1 MTNSGQPTTQFMN
14 RRFCFTALVLL
25 LSAPFLRAQSPGGHL
40 VTARIKGLAG
50 KTAYLA
56 NFYGQTSF
64 TPRDTATADAEGK
77 LIFDGAKELPGGLYM
92 IVVDSKP
99 VLQLVIGEQRFS
111 IEADTVNVIES
122 MKVTG
127 SPENELFYGYQK
139 FLSKKYGEIRA
150 LQKKGGSDAEV
161 AAGQKEVEEYRK
173 AFIAKN
179 ANTLTVKLFKAA
191 EEPEIPEAPKLA
203 NGRPD
208 SSFVFNYYRNHFFD
222 GFDFSD
228 GRLEY
233 TPFLQSKIDRYMKEL
248 TVQTVDS
255 LIPAADFIVNKA
267 KANKDILRYTIWY
280 ITNQYEEQKKVL
292 NTDGLFIH
300 MAEKYWLSGIMP
312 VSDSSTLTSMR
323 DRVKILK
330 PLLAGKVLPNVTLK
344 DTLGRLQALHNV
356 KAEYTIAFFYD
367 PECGHCRESAPALKK
382 FYDKNKAKG
391 VQIYAVAIS
400 KSEVLWKKF
409 IREFKLQGLLNVYG
423 PSAPVDYKKK
433 YDVYSTPTV
442 YMLDKDKKILARRLP
457 VEDLEGYFNFLMQQK
472 ATRKPVPM
480 KDAKASVKGK

>member
-1 MTNSGQPTTQFMN
+1 MN
-14 RRFCFTALVLL
+14 RRSGFTALLL
-25 LSAPFLRAQSPGGHL
+25 FLSASILLAQSPGGHL

-56 NFYGQTSF
+56 SFYGQTSF

-77 LIFDGAKELPGGLYM
+77 LVFDGAKELPGGLYM

-122 MKVTG
+122 MKITG
-127 SPENELFYGYQK
+127 SNENELFYGYQK
-139 FLSKKYGEIRA
+139 FLSKKYAEIGA
-150 LQKKGGSDAEV
+150 LQKKGATAAQI

-173 AFIAKN
+173 DFIAKN
-179 ANTLTVKLFKAA
+179 ANTLTVKLFRAA

-208 SSFVFNYYRNHFFD
+208 SNFVFNYYRNHFFD

-255 LIPAADFIVNKA
+255 LIPAADYVVNKA

-312 VSDSSTLTSMR
+312 VSDTSTLTSMR

-330 PLLAGKVLPNVTLK
+330 PLLAGKTLPNVTLK
-344 DTLGRLQALHNV
+344 DTLGHLQALHNV
-356 KAEYTIAFFYD
+356 KAEYTITFFYD

-391 VQIYAVAIS
+391 VQVYAVAIS
-400 KSEVLWKKF
+400 KSEALWKKF
-409 IREFKLQGLLNVYG
+409 IREFKLQSLINVYG
-423 PSAPVDYKKK
+423 PSAPVDYKNK

-442 YMLDKDKKILARRLP
+442 YVLDKDKKILARRLP
-457 VEDLEGYFNFLMQQK
+457 VEDLEGYFNFLQQQK
-472 ATRKPVPM
+472 ATRKPAPM

>member
-1 MTNSGQPTTQFMN
+1 MN
-14 RRFCFTALVLL
+14 RRFCFTALLL
-25 LSAPFLRAQSPGGHL
+25 FLSVSTLLAQSSGGHL
-40 VTARIKGLAG
+40 VTARIKGLSN

-56 NFYGQTSF
+56 HFYGQSQF

-77 LIFDGAKELPGGLYM
+77 LVFDGAKELPGGLYM

-111 IEADTVNVIES
+111 IEADTANVIES
-122 MKVTG
+122 MKVSG
-127 SPENELFYGYQK
+127 SRENELFYEYQK
-139 FLSKKYGEIRA
+139 FLSKKYGEIGA
-150 LQKKGGSDAEV
+150 LQKKGGTAAQI
-161 AAGQKEVEEYRK
+161 AAGQKEVEDYRK
-173 AFIAKN
+173 DFIAKN
-179 ANTLTVKLFKAA
+179 ANTLTVKLFRAA

-208 SSFVFNYYRNHFFD
+208 SNFVFNYYRNHFFD

-228 GRLEY
+228 ERMLR
-233 TPFLQSKIDRYMKEL
+233 TQFLQSKIDRFMKEL

-255 LIPAADFIVNKA
+255 LIPAADYLVNKA
-267 KANKDILRYTIWY
+267 KANKEILQYTIWY

-300 MAEKYWLSGIMP
+300 MAEKYWLTGIMP
-312 VSDSSTLTSMR
+312 VSDTSTLTSMR

-330 PLLAGKVLPNVTLK
+330 PLLAGKTLPNVTLK
-344 DTLGRLQALHNV
+344 DTLGRFQALHNL

-367 PECGHCRESAPALKK
+367 PECGHCRESAPSLKK

-391 VQIYAVAIS
+391 VQVYAVAIS
-400 KSEVLWKKF
+400 KSEALWKKF
-409 IREFKLQGLLNVYG
+409 IREFKLQNLVNVYG
-423 PSAPVDYKKK
+423 PSAPVDYKNK

-442 YMLDKDKKILARRLP
+442 YVLDKDKKILARRLP
-457 VEDLEGYFNFLMQQK
+457 VEDLEGYFNFLQQQK
-472 ATRKPVPM
+472 MTKKPGPM